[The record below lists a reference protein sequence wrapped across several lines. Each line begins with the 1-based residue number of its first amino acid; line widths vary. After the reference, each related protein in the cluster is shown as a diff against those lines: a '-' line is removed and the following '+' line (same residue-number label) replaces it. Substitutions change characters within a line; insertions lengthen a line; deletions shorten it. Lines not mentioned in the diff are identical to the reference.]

1 LLKKYDDKEYTRLK
15 HLYTRLLNPAPF
27 YYDQRKKL
35 NAAFEQLEKKVNE
48 YRKSE
53 EKIKLAKEVV
63 RYFIY

>member
-1 LLKKYDDKEYTRLK
+1 LLKKYDDKGYTRLK
-15 HLYTRLLNPAPF
+15 HLHTRLLNPAPF
-27 YYDQRKKL
+27 YDDQRKKL

-53 EKIKLAKEVV
+53 EKLKLAKEVV